1 MEGPDLDELDPNPIV
16 ELWFQLNKNA
26 STTEKDKPK
35 N

>member
-1 MEGPDLDELDPNPIV
+1 MEGPDVAELDPNPIV
-16 ELWFQLNKNA
+16 EFQLNKNA